1 MLPQSYKALMTK
13 PRPRVL
19 LLEDN
24 PALAESIEFAL
35 MTFGLEVV
43 GPFDTNQRTDEALEA
58 LEADKLNVAILD
70 LDLGNENSLPTA
82 RKLRALAIPFLFM
95 SGHDME
101 EKIPLEFQNEI
112 CLPKPI
118 EPELLVEAIQELL
131 GACRD

>member
-1 MLPQSYKALMTK
+1 MTN

-43 GPFDTNQRTDEALEA
+43 GPFDTNARTGEALA
-58 LEADKLNVAILD
+58 AHKLNVAILD

-82 RKLRALAIPFLFM
+82 EKLRAAGIPFVFM

-101 EKIPLEFQNEI
+101 EEIPEEFQNEI

-118 EPELLVEAIQELL
+118 EPEVLVEAIQELL
-131 GACRD
+131 AASPTPRHA